1 MRCVPFRS
9 LSACTALLLL
19 VSCGSA
25 AGGDG
30 DDGRAPGAP
39 TGVTAMAGS
48 ATSVHVMW
56 NAFTERAG
64 VHTYEVY
71 RGTTKVMEVP
81 GAQHMVDVTRLKPST
96 TYVFTV
102 RARDAEGRVGP
113 PSRRVRARTP
123 VETAADDAPPTRPG
137 HMAGEPVGSKAVRL
151 SWSAA
156 RDDRGVRSYA
166 VLQGGTEIH
175 TVAGDRTSAVVTGLR
190 PGTRYT
196 FTVRARDAAGN
207 LSPAGTPVRLT
218 TPGTDDGRGT
228 APTDFTAGTH
238 RSGTAY
244 YIDLAWNPPRVDG
257 VITEYDIR
265 LDGKAATSLVW
276 GGEPPHG
283 RARYS
288 FYAGQEAGT
297 EHRVRLRARLPD
309 GTWGGLSAERTVTT
323 GAKG

>member
-1 MRCVPFRS
+1 M
-9 LSACTALLLL
+9 ALLPALA
-19 VSCGSA
+19 CGRTD
-25 AGGDG
+25 GGAG
-30 DDGRAPGAP
+30 DDGRTPGAP
-39 TGVTAMAGS
+39 TGVTAIAGS

-56 NAFTERAG
+56 NALAERAG

-81 GAQHMVDVTRLKPST
+81 GSQHMVDVTRLKPST
-96 TYVFTV
+96 LYVFTV
-102 RARDAEGRVGP
+102 RARDTDGRTGP
-113 PSRRVRARTP
+113 ASRAVRARTP
-123 VETAADDAPPTRPG
+123 AEAAADKAPPTRPG
-137 HMAGEPVGSKAVRL
+137 HLAGRPVGSRAVRL

-175 TVAGDRTSAVVTGLR
+175 TVAGERTQAVVTGLR
-190 PGTRYT
+190 PGTRYA

-207 LSPAGTPVRLT
+207 LSRASTPVRLT

-228 APTDFTAGTH
+228 APTEFTATTH
-238 RSGTAY
+238 RSGDAY

-265 LDGKAATSLVW
+265 LDGKTATSLVW
-276 GGEPPHG
+276 GGEPPRG

-288 FYAGQEAGT
+288 FYAGREAGT
-297 EHRVRLRARLPD
+297 GYRVRLRARLPD